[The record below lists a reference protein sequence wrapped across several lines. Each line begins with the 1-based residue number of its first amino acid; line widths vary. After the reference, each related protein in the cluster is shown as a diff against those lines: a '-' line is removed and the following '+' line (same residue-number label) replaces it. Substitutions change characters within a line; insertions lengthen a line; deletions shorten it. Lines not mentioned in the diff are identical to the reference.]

1 MIFPNFKNNFEKNP
15 KKIEK
20 IRNFSQNLAENI

>member
-1 MIFPNFKNNFEKNP
+1 MFRRMVFLKIEKNP

-20 IRNFSQNLAENI
+20 VPKAVLSHVSDL